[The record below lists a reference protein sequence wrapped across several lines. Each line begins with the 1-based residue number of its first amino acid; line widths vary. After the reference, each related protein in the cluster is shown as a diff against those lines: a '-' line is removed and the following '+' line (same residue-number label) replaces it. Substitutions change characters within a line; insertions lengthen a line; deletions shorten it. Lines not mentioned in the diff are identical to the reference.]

1 MAQYNAAQDFC
12 PSNYHVTGKG
22 LEVGVVGEM
31 STVICERVS
40 EIAGVSDVERKKQG
54 KYKISYQ
61 PTIKRRHRLHIK
73 VKDKHIRGSPFT
85 VMVLI

>member
-40 EIAGVSDVERKKQG
+40 EIAGVSDVERKK
-54 KYKISYQ
+54 
-61 PTIKRRHRLHIK
+61 TR
-73 VKDKHIRGSPFT
+73 
-85 VMVLI
+85 